1 MKTQHNYVLAIFR
14 GAEIFPKFAKSYDE
28 SVTLLKRDVWKS
40 SMELNGKTT
49 KVLNVRLKTSKTA
62 KSRSQGE
69 VIQLYETRGRMCP
82 IAAVE
87 KYMAANKKGKRNK

>member
-1 MKTQHNYVLAIFR
+1 MCWLSFLR

-40 SMELNGKTT
+40 TMELNGKTT
-49 KVLNVRLKTSKTA
+49 GVLNVRLKTSKTA

-69 VIQLYETRGRMCP
+69 VIQLYETGGRMCP

>member
-1 MKTQHNYVLAIFR
+1 MLTTCR

-40 SMELNGKTT
+40 TMEVNGKHT

-62 KSRSQGE
+62 KSRAQGE
-69 VIQLYETRGRMCP
+69 VIQLFETAA
-82 IAAVE
+82 AAVE
-87 KYMAANKKGKRNK
+87 KYMTANRKGKRKK

>member
-1 MKTQHNYVLAIFR
+1 MYNLATTTFR

-49 KVLNVRLKTSKTA
+49 KVINVRLKTSKTA
-62 KSRSQGE
+62 KSRSQAE
-69 VIQLYETRGRMCP
+69 IIQLFETGGKMCP

-87 KYMAANKKGKRNK
+87 KYMAANKKGKRNR